1 MVARKNRVWKVY
13 RRRERER
20 AEHGSLEKVEAV
32 EIGGIYAMILDIVNH
47 ERNKGRR
54 KVREPEMQGMG
65 ATFF

>member
-1 MVARKNRVWKVY
+1 MVARKNRVWKGY

-20 AEHGSLEKVEAV
+20 EKVEAV

>member
-1 MVARKNRVWKVY
+1 MVARKNRVWKGC

-20 AEHGSLEKVEAV
+20 EKVEAV